1 MPKRQEGINL
11 KTVIYARKSRGT
23 QEELNSQISICK
35 DYCNK
40 NSYEIAEVFSEIVSS
55 QSFEREQY
63 KALKEYIK
71 KYAHVRVIVT
81 HLDRLNRNLIQ
92 QAKLNELLLSTASY
106 VEVVGSGV
114 IQLDTPEQ
122 QMLSNI
128 INSFNEYNYKLIR
141 HKMLTGLHS
150 FQERGGKVGAVPIGY
165 IRADKYHYILD
176 LEKADIIKQIFTDIA
191 SGVST
196 KEVVNKLDK
205 INFRSNNNKKLN
217 TREIRNIVKNKV
229 YYKNIP
235 QIVTREQW
243 LEANQQLR
251 SLVNRGKRTYPLS
264 NKIVCSH
271 CNTPL
276 IIGYKADRGYSII
289 NSCNSSRSVRGD
301 HNSKCSCQGAK
312 YSIVEDIIKSD
323 CLAYLE
329 IQLSKLYDQLREDK
343 ELLSAH
349 DAELQAVKAEIA
361 DNKEKLSKLNTLF
374 VRNNISQEQLTEQSI
389 EIKDRINLLEL
400 KQQRLEGYS
409 LFKISEEIQ
418 DKIIRLEELK
428 ADADINDLVS
438 QLVDH
443 IKYFRDTAGIQVTTV
458 FRE

>member
-1 MPKRQEGINL
+1 M

-23 QEELNSQISICK
+23 IEELNSQISICK
-35 DYCNK
+35 DYSNK
-40 NSYEIAEVFSEIVSS
+40 NGYEIAEVFSEIVSS

-71 KYAHVRVIVT
+71 KYTHVRVIVT
-81 HLDRLNRNLIQ
+81 HLDRLNRNLIE
-92 QAKLNELLLSTASY
+92 QAKLNDLLLSTASY

-141 HKMLTGLHS
+141 HKMHTGLHS
-150 FQERGGKVGAVPIGY
+150 FQDRGGKVGAVPIGFV
-165 IRADKYHYILD
+165 RVDKYHYILD

-196 KEVVNKLDK
+196 KEVVNKLEQ
-205 INFRSNNNKKLN
+205 INFRSNNNKRIG
-217 TREIRNIVKNKV
+217 TREVRNIVRNEV

-235 QIVTREQW
+235 QIVTRELW
-243 LEANQQLR
+243 LEANSQLR
-251 SLVNRGKRTYPLS
+251 SLSNRGKRTYPLS

-276 IIGYKADRGYSII
+276 IIGYKADRGYPIV
-289 NSCNSSRSVRGD
+289 NSCNSSKSVRGV
-301 HNSKCSCQGAK
+301 HGSKCDCMGVR
-312 YSIVEDIIKSD
+312 YDTIEDIVKSD
-323 CLAYLE
+323 CLAHLE

-349 DAELQAVKAEIA
+349 DAELQAVKTEVS

-374 VRNNISQEQLTEQSI
+374 LLDNISQAELTEQSA
-389 EIKDRINLLEL
+389 EIKDKINLLEL

-409 LFKISEEIQ
+409 LFKISQEIQ
-418 DKIIRLEELK
+418 DKIIRLEEMQSS
-428 ADADINDLVS
+428 NDMSSLVV
-438 QLVDH
+438 LVDY
-443 IKYFRDTAGIQVTTV
+443 IQYYKDTAGIQVTTV
-458 FRE
+458 FKSSI